1 MKTAGRFADWTS
13 LSQSDRAAAAE
24 QCRSRLSGIGA
35 KLHAVVSLLPS
46 QPVGPGPLAG
56 LPYAA
61 KDLISTGV
69 TPASWGCVSPLDDR
83 GAPASV
89 IERLTAAGGCLVA
102 TAEMTELAYEP
113 SGINA
118 GRGNVLNPWNF
129 DFAPGGS
136 SSGSAALVA
145 SGCCYAALG
154 SDTGGSVRI
163 PAHCCGVTG
172 LKPTWGRI
180 AVDGT
185 MPLSPSLDTIGILAR
200 SAVDLALVW
209 TALSGD
215 AVPESKVAAA
225 VTLEGAFAESDPEI
239 GRLCRNAIEVLAGLG
254 LAIAP
259 RGAFPE
265 DADRIALLV
274 MQAEAAR
281 SHAVRLDDDRIDA
294 ILRRRLRKGVAI
306 GEPEL
311 AAALANREAWRG
323 EFVSTYLGDAAVALL
338 PVMPIRTPRYRDVDP
353 SMPEFKARTLYALS
367 RFTRFVNYLGLPALA
382 VPAGFDSRGMPV
394 GLQMIGRPGSE
405 ALLLDLGRRFQAATD
420 WHGRVP
426 EAVALDIA
434 TEKGVAA

>member
-1 MKTAGRFADWTS
+1 MTTAGRFADWTS
-13 LSQSDRAAAAE
+13 YSQSDRAAA
-24 QCRSRLSGIGA
+24 CKRSRRRLSGIGA
-35 KLHAVVSLLPS
+35 KLHAVVSELPP
-46 QPVGPGPLAG
+46 QPYDPGPLAG
-56 LPYAA
+56 MPYVA
-61 KDLISTGV
+61 KDLIATGV
-69 TPASWGCVSPLDDR
+69 TQAGWGCVSPMDDQ
-83 GAPASV
+83 AEPASV
-89 IERLTAAGGCLVA
+89 IARLTATGGCLVA

-113 SGINA
+113 SGINV

-145 SGCCYAALG
+145 AGCCYAALG

-185 MPLSPSLDTIGILAR
+185 MALSPSLDTIGILAR

-215 AVPESKVAAA
+215 DAADSGLATA
-225 VTLEGAFAESDPEI
+225 VTLEAAFAECDPEV
-239 GRLCRNAIEVLAGLG
+239 GGLCRNAVEALVQLG
-254 LAIAP
+254 LKIAP
-259 RGAFPE
+259 RGEFPE
-265 DADRIALLV
+265 EADRNALLV

-281 SHAVRLDDDRIDA
+281 THMIRMDDHRVDAV
-294 ILRRRLRKGVAI
+294 LRKRLGKGLAI
-306 GEPEL
+306 SDGEL
-311 AAALANREAWRG
+311 AAALGVRDAMRG
-323 EFVSTYLGDAAVALL
+323 AFLSRYFGDAAVALL
-338 PVMPIRTPRYRDVDP
+338 PVMPIRVPRFDEVDP
-353 SMPEFKARTLYALS
+353 KSPGFKARTLYALS

-394 GLQMIGRPGSE
+394 GLQMIGRPGGE
-405 ALLLDLGRRFQAATD
+405 ALLLDLARRLQTVTD

-426 EAVALDIA
+426 AGVASDIA
-434 TEKGVAA
+434 AEQGIAA